1 MLDVRKMQLLRELA
15 RHGTIAAVAQAQF
28 CTPSAVSQQLSAL
41 EREAGVPLI
50 RRNGRGVQLTAAGAD
65 LADRT
70 GPVLALLEEAA
81 AALAAS
87 RTELAGELRIGAFQT
102 AVRALLPAALV
113 ALGTEHPRLELR
125 VTELDPAQ
133 VPDALRAGALDIAL
147 VHEYDYVPAEPD
159 PGLRT
164 EPLLEET
171 VFLAAAA
178 EPGTGEPGTGESGT
192 RESGT
197 RESGTAERGQVVI
210 ASGEDARSQPLTA
223 ARAEPWIVASPGTLC
238 HLMALRLCQEAGFT
252 PRIRHYADDFAAVL
266 TLVAA
271 GQGVALVP
279 ELALAD
285 RPDGVSLIPL
295 AARRRTLIACRAAAS
310 AHPAVTACA
319 AAIQAAAAGYRAG
332 GLVHRRSSARSADVQ
347 TVVVSR

>member
-1 MLDVRKMQLLRELA
+1 MLDVRKMHLLSELA
-15 RHGTIAAVAQAQF
+15 RLGTIAAVAQAQF

-41 EREAGVPLI
+41 EREAGVQLI
-50 RRNGRGVQLTAAGAD
+50 RRSGRGVALTAAGAD
-65 LADRT
+65 LAERT
-70 GPVLALLEEAA
+70 GPVLALLEQAA
-81 AALAAS
+81 VALAAS
-87 RTELAGELRIGAFQT
+87 RTELVGELRIGAFQT
-102 AVRALLPAALV
+102 AVRTLLPAALV

-159 PGLRT
+159 PALRT

-171 VFLAAAA
+171 IFLAAAA
-178 EPGTGEPGTGESGT
+178 KPGMLAATVLTATEPSEQ
-192 RESGT
+192 
-197 RESGTAERGQVVI
+197 AA
-210 ASGEDARSQPLTA
+210 ASGEYAGSQPIVA
-223 ARAEPWIVASPGTLC
+223 ARELPWIVASPGTLC
-238 HLMALRLCQEAGFT
+238 HLMAVRLCQAAGFT

-285 RPDGVSLIPL
+285 LPGNVALTALS
-295 AARRRTLIACRAAAS
+295 ARRRTLIACRAAAS
-310 AHPAVTACA
+310 THPAVTACA
-319 AAIQAAAAGYRAG
+319 AAIRVAAANYRAS
-332 GLVHRRSSARSADVQ
+332 GLTHRRSTARSAAVHA
-347 TVVVSR
+347 VVVSR